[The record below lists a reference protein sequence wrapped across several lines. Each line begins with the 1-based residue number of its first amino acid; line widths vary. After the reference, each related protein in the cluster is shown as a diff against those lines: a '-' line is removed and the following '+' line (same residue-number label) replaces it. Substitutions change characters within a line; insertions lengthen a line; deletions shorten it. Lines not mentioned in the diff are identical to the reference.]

1 MTAEGHKAK
10 AIYRDGWI
18 WGLGANNMK
27 SGLAA
32 ALVATE
38 ALAGAGTK
46 LKGDLVY
53 GAVVGEI
60 EKGPVEEFQGHW
72 LDGLGAGTR
81 HMMMHGI
88 TADFAILCEPTDLRV
103 CTVNMGAIWA
113 RLSVAGTLR
122 SRRSFDR
129 PGIVN
134 AIEVMAELQKDLRIW
149 VSDYEKSYSYSG
161 EHPNVTVAA
170 IRGGQPWRA
179 SSNAAEC
186 RLYLDIRLVPGAR
199 IENIRRSLRRMLMG
213 FANRLGTAEPTLDF
227 YVTNPAT
234 AIQRGRSHNP
244 FHSVCPPRCYGKRRE
259 LVPRR
264 AGSDARQSMNSHD
277 VPCADYEPGGRTHP
291 DVKSSM
297 DRVW

>member
-1 MTAEGHKAK
+1 M
-10 AIYRDGWI
+10 
-18 WGLGANNMK
+18 
-27 SGLAA
+27 
-32 ALVATE
+32 
-38 ALAGAGTK
+38 
-46 LKGDLVY
+46 Y

-113 RLSVAGTLR
+113 RLTVAGTLSHAGR
-122 SRRSFDR
+122 SNS

-134 AIEVMAELQKDLRIW
+134 AIEVMAELQKDLRVWI
-149 VSDYEKSYSYSG
+149 SDYEKSYSYSG

-199 IENIRRSLRRMLMG
+199 IENIRRSLRRMLTG

-234 AIQRGRSHNP
+234 AIQEDAAIVPFIRSAHRDVTGREASS
-244 FHSVCPPRCYGKRRE
+244 F
-259 LVPRR
+259 LRR
-264 AGSDARQSMNSHD
+264 AGSDAHHMNSHD
-277 VPCADYEPGGRTHP
+277 VPCAIYGPGGRTHP

-297 DRVW
+297 DVSGEHCSVDNLVSAAKVYLATALAVCDETGPDGSP